1 LKLLILSN
9 QKEGLAMGNLE
20 GEATFS
26 LVKRFVSL
34 ARKFLKQEKAYVKE
48 VGKGA
53 LKTGLPVLAL
63 GGACLVLVALAG
75 VFSLVT
81 IVLLLNTWF
90 VPWIS
95 SLIVT
100 ASLLFTGLFLGGA
113 ALMLA
118 KKGAR
123 EAREHLNCVQ
133 EDMRWLKRS

>member
-1 LKLLILSN
+1 
-9 QKEGLAMGNLE
+9 MGNFE

-26 LVKRFVSL
+26 LIKRFVSL
-34 ARKFLKQEKAYVKE
+34 VRKFLKQEKAYVKE

-90 VPWIS
+90 VPWVS
-95 SLIVT
+95 ALIVT
-100 ASLLFTGLFLGGA
+100 ASLMFTGLFLGGA
-113 ALMLA
+113 ALVMA

-123 EAREHLNCVQ
+123 EARKHLSCVQ
-133 EDMRWLKRS
+133 EDIRWLKRS

>member
-1 LKLLILSN
+1 MGKY
-9 QKEGLAMGNLE
+9 EGDSI
-20 GEATFS
+20 FS
-26 LVKRFVSL
+26 LIGRFVSL
-34 ARKFLKQEKAYVKE
+34 VRRFLKQEKAYVKN

-75 VFSLVT
+75 VFGLVT

-90 VPWIS
+90 VPWVS
-95 SLIVT
+95 ALIVT
-100 ASLLFTGLFLGGA
+100 GSLMFAGLFLGGT
-113 ALMLA
+113 ALVMA

-123 EAREHLNCVQ
+123 EARKHLSCVQ

>member
-1 LKLLILSN
+1 MDN
-9 QKEGLAMGNLE
+9 FE

-26 LVKRFVSL
+26 LIKRFVSL
-34 ARKFLKQEKAYVKE
+34 VRRFLKQEKAYVKE
-48 VGKGA
+48 VGNGA

-90 VPWIS
+90 VPWVS
-95 SLIVT
+95 ALIVT
-100 ASLLFTGLFLGGA
+100 ASLMFAGLFLGGT
-113 ALMLA
+113 ALIMA

-123 EAREHLNCVQ
+123 EARKHLKCVR
-133 EDMRWLKRS
+133 EDMRWLKKS

>member
-1 LKLLILSN
+1 
-9 QKEGLAMGNLE
+9 MGNFE
-20 GEATFS
+20 GEAIFS
-26 LVKRFVSL
+26 LIARFVSL
-34 ARKFLKQEKAYVKE
+34 VRRFLKQEKAYVKE

-63 GGACLVLVALAG
+63 GGACLVLVALAV

-95 SLIVT
+95 ALIVT
-100 ASLLFTGLFLGGA
+100 ASLMFAGLFLGGT
-113 ALMLA
+113 ALVMA

-123 EAREHLNCVQ
+123 EARKHLSCVQ

>member
-1 LKLLILSN
+1 
-9 QKEGLAMGNLE
+9 MGNFE

-26 LVKRFVSL
+26 LIKRFAGLV
-34 ARKFLKQEKAYVKE
+34 RRFLKQEKAYVKE
-48 VGKGA
+48 VGKGT

-63 GGACLVLVALAG
+63 GGACLVLVSLAG

-90 VPWIS
+90 EPWVS

-100 ASLLFTGLFLGGA
+100 AALMFAGLLLGGT
-113 ALMLA
+113 ALMMA
-118 KKGAR
+118 KKGTR
-123 EAREHLNCVQ
+123 EARKHLNCVK

>member
-1 LKLLILSN
+1 
-9 QKEGLAMGNLE
+9 MGNFE

-26 LVKRFVSL
+26 LIKRFVSL
-34 ARKFLKQEKAYVKE
+34 VRKFLKQEKAYVKE
-48 VGKGA
+48 AGKGT
-53 LKTGLPVLAL
+53 LKTGLPVIAL

-90 VPWIS
+90 VPWVS
-95 SLIVT
+95 GLIVT
-100 ASLLFTGLFLGGA
+100 ASLMFTGLFLGGI
-113 ALMLA
+113 ALVMA

-123 EAREHLNCVQ
+123 EAQKHLSCIK